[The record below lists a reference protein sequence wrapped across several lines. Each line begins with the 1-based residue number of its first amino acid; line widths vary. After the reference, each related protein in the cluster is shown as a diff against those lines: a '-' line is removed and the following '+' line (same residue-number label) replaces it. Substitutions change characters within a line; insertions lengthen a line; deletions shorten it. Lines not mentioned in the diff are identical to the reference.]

1 MYNFVITIPRR
12 SDMKKIALVILAAL
26 LAISLIACSDTNGEN
41 ASLDDYIAPD
51 YTCKIS
57 TGTLTFEDS
66 IGDTAIISKYAG
78 IYKAHEVVIP
88 EKVSNDTI
96 DERTVVAIGNEAFL
110 SCTLITSVV
119 IPDTVTSIGDWAFAG
134 CSALETIVI
143 PASVTS
149 IGKGAFSECTSLK
162 SIIFEDGS
170 KLTSIGDYAFN
181 DCSALTSITLPEGLE
196 SIGTF
201 SFNGC
206 TSLASFK
213 TPSTLKSIG
222 DLAFYNCDALNAD
235 GALVLNEAIEKIG
248 KFAFAGIRKEYIVAP
263 EGSFAAEYVDK
274 MIDPEAEEETTVA
287 DETTAEAAE

>member
-1 MYNFVITIPRR
+1 MNKNMTGLYASDGTNIVATI
-12 SDMKKIALVILAAL
+12 
-26 LAISLIACSDTNGEN
+26 
-41 ASLDDYIAPD
+41 ASLA
-51 YTCKIS
+51 KIS
-57 TGTLTFEDS
+57 VSPDNPYLTTDAHGVLYNKEM
-66 IGDTAIISKYAG
+66 TQLLYCPPKAG
-78 IYKAHEVVIP
+78 ITGEYK
-88 EKVSNDTI
+88 
-96 DERTVVAIGNEAFL
+96 
-110 SCTLITSVV
+110 

-196 SIGTF
+196 SIGIF